1 MAVAVAYPSWHP
13 HVDVWL
19 LVAALSASCAVVV
32 VRVGPRCAGPGAR
45 RCWLQAG
52 VLRPRGARDL
62 VRPTGPCTTS
72 PSGTTTACTWCST
85 SCCPWLRHRSCCSE
99 RRRGCCVILR
109 PPSLLFR
116 AVRLFSRFLPALL
129 VFNVVLVLTHWPA
142 LVDFSLG
149 SGLAHFLV
157 HALVFVTALVVWM
170 PVLSP
175 LPEIPRLS
183 ATPDALPVRPV
194 DRADDPGVVPDVRGA
209 RRSTASTRASRISG
223 GFRPS
228 TTSAW
233 PA

>member
-19 LVAALSASCAVVV
+19 LVAALSASCAVAV
-32 VRVGPRCAGPGAR
+32 VRVGPRCAGPGRPPVA
-45 RCWLQAG
+45 AAGG

-62 VRPTGPCTTS
+62 GARPTGPCTTS

-99 RRRGCCVILR
+99 RRRGCCARSSGPVAPVPRRAPLLSFPSRAARLQRRAR
-109 PPSLLFR
+109 PHALAGVGRLQPR
-116 AVRLFSRFLPALL
+116 AS
-129 VFNVVLVLTHWPA
+129 
-142 LVDFSLG
+142 
-149 SGLAHFLV
+149 LAHFLV

-194 DRADDPGVVPDVRGA
+194 DRADDPGVVPDVRGTPLY
-209 RRSTASTRASRISG
+209 RFYEG
-223 GFRPS
+223 VPHLWGFRPS